1 MEELVKQAKMGNE
14 ESFTQLIIQMQCE
27 MFRIAQTRLKNIDDV
42 NDAIQQTNLYAYKN
56 LRQLKEDKY
65 FKTWIIKILIN
76 ECNKVYKKNYKILN
90 IFDKLTKEH
99 NSVENFKVT
108 ENIEDRIDLEGI
120 LSTFKYED
128 AICIVLFYGSGY
140 TIREI
145 SEILKCNENTVK
157 SRINRVKGKIRKNY
171 SKGGMESEIPR

>member
-14 ESFTQLIIQMQCE
+14 EAFTQLIIQMQCE
-27 MFRIAQTRLKNIDDV
+27 MFRIAQTRLKNIDDA

-76 ECNKVYKKNYKILN
+76 ECNKVYRKNYKILN

-99 NSVENFKVT
+99 IWKGYLVH
-108 ENIEDRIDLEGI
+108 
-120 LSTFKYED
+120 LSMKMQFVLYYFMVVDIRYVRYLKY
-128 AICIVLFYGSGY
+128 
-140 TIREI
+140 
-145 SEILKCNENTVK
+145 
-157 SRINRVKGKIRKNY
+157 
-171 SKGGMESEIPR
+171 

>member
-1 MEELVKQAKMGNE
+1 MYLICIKQNMEEKMEELVKQAKMGNDE
-14 ESFTQLIIQMQCE
+14 AFTQLIIQMQCE
-27 MFRIAQTRLKNIDDV
+27 MFRIAQTRLKNIDDA

-99 NSVENFKVT
+99 NSEEDFKVT
-108 ENIEDRIDLEGI
+108 ENIEEKMDFFVFHPPSAHGL
-120 LSTFKYED
+120 
-128 AICIVLFYGSGY
+128 
-140 TIREI
+140 
-145 SEILKCNENTVK
+145 
-157 SRINRVKGKIRKNY
+157 
-171 SKGGMESEIPR
+171 